1 MSANEKKIFVGNLDF
16 KVTEADLKMLFECSV
31 GPVEGINIRRDRVT
45 KQPRGFAFV
54 TFHSAADAQR
64 AIDTM
69 HNSVH
74 RGRTL
79 TIKPQIA
86 RGSGSASGSAGG
98 AGGKNKKHK
107 KPSLWGDKA
116 NGGWYTPSDA
126 DKPQAEVAP
135 IEQRTASS
143 PGASAA
149 TTDANGDTVVSE

>member
-1 MSANEKKIFVGNLDF
+1 MAANEKKIFVGNLDF

-69 HNSVH
+69 HNVVH

-86 RGSGSASGSAGG
+86 RGSGSASSSTSG
-98 AGGKNKKHK
+98 AGGKHKKHK

-116 NGGWYTPSDA
+116 NGGWYTPGDA
-126 DKPQAEVAP
+126 DKPGVDGTP
-135 IEQRTASS
+135 TEQSTAS
-143 PGASAA
+143 PVASAINTHA
-149 TTDANGDTVVSE
+149 GGNRVASE